1 MAKNEVN
8 TVPAE
13 PTDPMKEFVQV
24 RLPRATGREEDTL
37 FVSLNGK
44 GYNIKRGTT
53 VRLPKPV
60 YAILV
65 ERERQIDRQA
75 AYDAQLQQQA
85 ADRARQYGLA

>member
-1 MAKNEVN
+1 MAKNEVEVN
-8 TVPAE
+8 AVPS
-13 PTDPMKEFVQV
+13 DPMKQFVQV

-37 FVSLNGK
+37 FVALNGK
-44 GYNIKRGTT
+44 GYTIKRGTT

-65 ERERQIDRQA
+65 ERERQIELQA
-75 AYDAQLQQQA
+75 AYEEKLQQQS